1 MIIAILNIFIPYFMG
16 VIAAFLMI
24 HPEREWNDGYETA
37 KKTYGNWKLGFND
50 GYKSAE
56 KFFKDYDRGFGDGFE
71 SGWNAAFECHDQED
85 SE

>member
-1 MIIAILNIFIPYFMG
+1 MAELINVLLPYIMG

-56 KFFKDYDRGFGDGFE
+56 KIFKDYDRGFGDGFE
-71 SGWNAAFECHDQED
+71 SGWNAALENKGGEQ
-85 SE
+85 